1 MNTVN
6 SNLYPQNLPPRKS
19 FRRFITGACVLLLC
33 LTSTALAQQ
42 TGTVNGQVVDGATG
56 KYLEGA
62 EVNVS
67 TTDLHTTT
75 ERDGRFTLRNV
86 PAGPQRVVVNYPGLD
101 LAETAV
107 DVKAGQGVDV
117 QVRLAA
123 QEVIKLGEFKVEG
136 TKEGMAQAIAMQ
148 KVAIES
154 KLVAASDQFGNI
166 SEGNIGEYLKFLPG
180 VGIVY
185 NSNDAR
191 GVALRGL
198 RSQFTTVDVDG
209 TPMASTS
216 SQADSRRFETEQV
229 SANSVEKNEVIKTI
243 TSDMPANS
251 TGGYINMV
259 TKSAFDRQDAQRIEY
274 KFYLTAPSTNLSLN
288 PQSGTWGKGSHYTMR
303 PNFNVNVAKRITDK
317 LGINLNYSLSE
328 IYHDSPRTAYTWNT
342 NTQGLMSAAVP
353 AGPTSV
359 VIGGNS
365 YLSYGNKTTVDDPA
379 LTTYFMNNEQKLTH
393 REAFAA
399 KLDYLLSEST
409 KLSFSG
415 QWNWYDLTFH
425 QRGVQY
431 NLGTSAAGIVN
442 LVGAT
447 QNAANTAASTV
458 AADGSL
464 GTTSGRSIQ
473 INDNQRNKYVTGIH
487 FNTTL
492 SHEFNEQSKAW
503 LVGYWSQA
511 DGKYRDATKGYFSQ
525 GVAQYTGGVVGGSA
539 PQYIVD
545 NVLASPKH
553 PSVLING
560 GATPFSNT
568 FDLTNYALLGAGLM
582 RLQPFTAL
590 DTKHGLN
597 GHYRHAFATAIPVSV
612 QAGGAY
618 DLTARNIRRIGLF
631 SGNVPYTNPVAAGVT
646 EDKPVDYGFDYGSG
660 TAIDLYKLYEKY
672 NGLLA
677 NGKVN
682 NYNWR
687 RFEEDNK
694 AGYVRTDVTLFKDL
708 LLVGGLRWEERTI
721 SAKAANF
728 ATASAR
734 LLTADLK
741 YSDVYPSLT
750 LRYTPNRSWVIR
762 AGFSRTVGDPDYSEI
777 VPDFT
782 AATTPSGTDASLSAP
797 SKDLKPYYVNNYDAS
812 VEYYFKKTGVVGGSL
827 FRKEVDGFIINK
839 IVPLNHPLM
848 VKAIADYSI
857 NPADFGLTT
866 TGTIKTN
873 GGTSAINGL
882 ELWYNQSLSFLP
894 KPFDGLSL
902 QANFTLVD
910 IDASDLDTQYA
921 QETDAVTKAIN
932 VRLSY
937 RWRRLQAAVSTNWTG
952 DVLTIPAATTIT
964 VTNPDGT
971 RTAVNMLNVY
981 KAPEIKTKVEVSYG
995 FSKLYNV
1002 FFEVDNIGYQRKE
1015 FYRNGQALGQTYKL
1029 PANYYVY
1036 GDPVFRLGVKG
1047 AF

>member
-1 MNTVN
+1 MKPTHQTCD
-6 SNLYPQNLPPRKS
+6 SPSMPRTIVRV
-19 FRRFITGACVLLLC
+19 FALGIATILL
-33 LTSTALAQQ
+33 TAASAFAQQ
-42 TGTVNGQVVDGATG
+42 TGTITGQVMNESTG

-62 EVNVS
+62 EVTLS
-67 TTDLHTTT
+67 GTDLHTTT
-75 ERDGRFTLRNV
+75 ERDGRFAFRNV
-86 PAGPQRVVVNYPGLD
+86 PSGAQKIVVNYPGLD
-101 LAETAV
+101 ASETAV
-107 DVKAGQGVDV
+107 DLEPGASREVKVKLTSG
-117 QVRLAA
+117 
-123 QEVIKLGEFKVEG
+123 EVITLGVFKVEG
-136 TKEGMAQAIAMQ
+136 TKEGMAQAIALQ
-148 KVAIES
+148 KVSIES

-180 VGIVY
+180 VGVVY

-229 SANSVEKNEVIKTI
+229 SANSVETNEVIKTI
-243 TSDMPANS
+243 TADMPANS

-259 TKSAFDRQDAQRIEY
+259 TKSAFDRQDAQRIDY
-274 KFYLTAPSTNLSLN
+274 KFYVTAPSTSLSL
-288 PQSGTWGKGSHYTMR
+288 QRKDGTWGKGSHYTVR
-303 PNFNVNVAKRITDK
+303 PNFNINFAKRINDK

-342 NTQGLMSAAVP
+342 NTQGLISAAVP
-353 AGPTSV
+353 GGPTNV
-359 VIGGNS
+359 VIGGVT
-365 YLSYGNKTTVDDPA
+365 YQSYGTKTTVDDPA

-399 KLDYLLSEST
+399 KVDYSISDAT
-409 KLSFSG
+409 KLTFSG

-425 QRGVQY
+425 QRGMQY

-442 LVGAT
+442 LVGAS
-447 QNAANTAASTV
+447 QNATNTLASTV
-458 AADGSL
+458 AADGAVGS
-464 GTTSGRSIQ
+464 SAGRSIQ
-473 INDNQRNKYVTGIH
+473 VNDNQRNKYVTGIH

-492 SHEFNEQSKAW
+492 SHKFGENSKAW

-539 PQYIVD
+539 PQYVVD
-545 NVLASPKH
+545 NVLSSPKH

-560 GATPFSNT
+560 GAVPFQNT
-568 FDLTNYALLGAGLM
+568 FDLNNYALLGAGLM

-590 DTKHGLN
+590 DTKDGFN
-597 GHYRHAFATAIPVSV
+597 GHYRHTLSTALPVTI
-612 QAGGAY
+612 QGGVAY
-618 DLTARNIRRIGLF
+618 DVTARNIRRIGLF
-631 SGNVPYTNPVAAGVT
+631 SANVPYTNPLAAGVAEST
-646 EDKPVDYGFDYGSG
+646 PVDYGFNYGTG

-677 NGKVN
+677 TGRVN

-694 AGYVRTDVTLFKDL
+694 AGYVRADATLFKDL
-708 LLVGGLRWEERTI
+708 LVVAGARWEERTI
-721 SAKAANF
+721 NAKAANF
-728 ATASAR
+728 ATAAGR

-741 YSDVYPSLT
+741 YSNLYPSMT
-750 LRYTPNRSWVIR
+750 LRYTPNRQWVIR
-762 AGFSRTVGDPDYSEI
+762 AGYSRTVGDPDYSEI

-782 AATTPSGTDASLSAP
+782 AATTPAATDANLSAP
-797 SKDLKPYYVNNYDAS
+797 SKNLKPYYVNNYDVS
-812 VEYYFKKTGVVGGSL
+812 VEYYFNKSGVVGGSV
-827 FRKEVDGFIINK
+827 FRKEVSGFIVNR
-839 IVPLNHPLM
+839 IVPLSDPLM
-848 VKAIADYSI
+848 VKAIADYNI

-873 GGTSAINGL
+873 GGDSKINGL
-882 ELWYNQSLSFLP
+882 ELWYNQNLSFLP

-902 QANFTLVD
+902 QLNYTLVD

-932 VRLSY
+932 ARLSY
-937 RWRRLQAAVSTNWTG
+937 RWRRFQAAVSTNWTG
-952 DVLTIPAATTIT
+952 DVLTTAAATTIT
-964 VTNPDGT
+964 VNNPDGSK
-971 RTAVNMLNVY
+971 TAVNMLNIY
-981 KAPEIKTKVEVSYG
+981 KAPEIKTKVELSYA
-995 FSKLYNV
+995 FNRYYNV
-1002 FFEVDNIGYQRKE
+1002 FFEIDNIGYERRE
-1015 FYRNGQALGQTYKL
+1015 NYRNGQALGAKYEL
-1029 PANYYVY
+1029 PAFRYTY
-1036 GDPVFRLGVKG
+1036 GDPVVRLGVKG
-1047 AF
+1047 SF